1 MVLTATLVTSLPA
14 RAGEPARMAGVL
26 QPFVD
31 RHTLAGAVTLV
42 ATKDKVL
49 SLEAVGF
56 ADIAAQK
63 AMRTDALF
71 WIASQSKPLTATAL
85 MMLVDEGKVR
95 VEDPVEK
102 YLPEFKGQML
112 AVEQNEDHVLLR
124 KPARPITVKDVLSH
138 TSGLPFASRVEP
150 KIDMHPLREAVISYA
165 LTPLKSQ
172 PGTKYEY
179 SNAGI
184 NIAGRIIETVS
195 GLPYEKFMAKRLF
208 EPLGMK
214 DTTCRPSP
222 RQLKRLTK
230 SYKPDA
236 AKTGLEETT
245 VSQLTYPL
253 TDPQRGPSPAGGYFS
268 TAQDMA
274 RFCQMIL
281 NGGVFEGKRYISEA
295 AVRQMTSKQTGESLK
310 DGYGFGWSTGD
321 EGCGHGGAYAT
332 NMTLDRKRGLI
343 LIYMVQHAGFPGDGG
358 KGFDTFKQAAR
369 EAFGSP

>member
-1 MVLTATLVTSLPA
+1 
-14 RAGEPARMAGVL
+14 
-26 QPFVD
+26 
-31 RHTLAGAVTLV
+31 
-42 ATKDKVL
+42 
-49 SLEAVGF
+49 
-56 ADIAAQK
+56 
-63 AMRTDALF
+63 
-71 WIASQSKPLTATAL
+71 
-85 MMLVDEGKVR
+85 
-95 VEDPVEK
+95 
-102 YLPEFKGQML
+102 
-112 AVEQNEDHVLLR
+112 
-124 KPARPITVKDVLSH
+124 
-138 TSGLPFASRVEP
+138 
-150 KIDMHPLREAVISYA
+150 
-165 LTPLKSQ
+165 
-172 PGTKYEY
+172 
-179 SNAGI
+179 
-184 NIAGRIIETVS
+184 
-195 GLPYEKFMAKRLF
+195 
-208 EPLGMK
+208 MK

-222 RQLKRLTK
+222 RQLKRLAK

-236 AKTGLEETT
+236 TKTGLEETT

-281 NGGVFEGKRYISEA
+281 NGGVFEGKRYVSEA

-343 LIYMVQHAGFPGDGG
+343 LIYMVQHAGFPGDRG